1 MDITR
6 IAVLAIIG
14 AIFAVLLK
22 ENSPVFSMVMS
33 VAITVV
39 IVIFLIPKINEI
51 TTSFNSIS
59 DNININA
66 VYIKTL
72 VKAVAVSYI
81 AMFSA
86 QLCRDFGQGAI
97 GDKVELAGKV
107 IIMVMTAP
115 LITELISDILR
126 IF

>member
-81 AMFSA
+81 AMFSS

>member
-51 TTSFNSIS
+51 TMSFNSIS

-81 AMFSA
+81 AMFSS